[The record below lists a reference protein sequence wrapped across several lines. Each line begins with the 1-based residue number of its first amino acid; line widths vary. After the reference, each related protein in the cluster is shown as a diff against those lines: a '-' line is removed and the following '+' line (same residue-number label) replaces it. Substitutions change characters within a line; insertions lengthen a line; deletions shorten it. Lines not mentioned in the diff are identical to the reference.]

1 MIDPLSHPGSGGEYV
16 VQDGFGWTN
25 GVILDLLMH
34 YGDRLFIDD
43 CTKDSTS
50 SNVYASTKSS
60 SVDSSTKSNNVD
72 SSTKSNN
79 VDPSTESSNV
89 DSSTKS
95 SNVDSSTTSNDVDAS
110 NINLILV
117 LFMGTFVVYFKL

>member
-1 MIDPLSHPGSGGEYV
+1 MIDPLPHPGSGGEYV

-34 YGDRLFIDD
+34 YGDRLFIND

-50 SNVYASTKSS
+50 S
-60 SVDSSTKSNNVD
+60 
-72 SSTKSNN
+72 
-79 VDPSTESSNV
+79 
-89 DSSTKS
+89 
-95 SNVDSSTTSNDVDAS
+95 DVDAS